1 MANKRKLKDRHL
13 AKKVAVF
20 VHRRKE
26 FFPWAAQFR
35 NPDLLHQIPIES
47 MYCDADADC
56 WLLEQALLDAQI
68 DAVKVHL
75 LAHELVEF
83 GGKPAAKGV
92 ELTVELFD
100 RLFELDVRDTVL
112 ELKSGSWS

>member
-1 MANKRKLKDRHL
+1 MTKKRNLKDRHL
-13 AKKVAVF
+13 AKKAVVF
-20 VHRRKE
+20 VHRKKE
-26 FFPWAAQFR
+26 FFSWAAQFR
-35 NPDLLHQIPIES
+35 NPDLLRQTPMEAL
-47 MYCDADADC
+47 YCDSDVSC

-83 GGKPAAKGV
+83 GGKPAAKGI

-112 ELKSGSWS
+112 ELKIRHLW